1 MFKPSILSR
10 MLAVSIA
17 CAMLPA
23 CADNSGSNSKTE
35 QKQNSQAEKSDKADS
50 RYHLQ
55 NIYEPSGAIQLSDGR
70 VLVVEDEAKRAF
82 NLLSFE
88 QDGNVK
94 EDEAADAELM
104 GSFKH
109 PHSDL
114 EALAQDPQGWIYTVS
129 SHSETKQNERLTDRE
144 HFLRFK
150 INGNKAEQIS
160 YAPNLKDALGNAQS
174 LLQSIKKQ
182 TGRTL
187 DFHTM
192 NVEGMHYDQA
202 TKRLLLGF
210 RDPLSMIVPIENP
223 DDVFGKGAAPRF
235 GEPVVLK
242 LQGGGIRSLTY
253 DPVLK
258 AYLLA
263 NEVTGENGK
272 GQSQLWTW
280 DGKAQSAPV
289 ALNLPE
295 NVKLKNIEAV
305 ESVTLN
311 GKPRLLLMGDEGSV
325 KKQRPARYLLI
336 DYADLNK

>member
-1 MFKPSILSR
+1 
-10 MLAVSIA
+10 MLAVSLA

-23 CADNSGSNSKTE
+23 CADNSSKAEQNSK
-35 QKQNSQAEKSDKADS
+35 AEKSGKADKADS
-50 RYHLQ
+50 RYQLAH
-55 NIYEPSGAIQLSDGR
+55 IYEPSGAAQLSDGR
-70 VLVVEDEAKRAF
+70 VLIVEDEAKRAF
-82 NLLSFE
+82 SLLSFE
-88 QDGNVK
+88 QNGQFK
-94 EDEAADAELM
+94 EDETADAELM
-104 GSFKH
+104 GSFKQR
-109 PHSDL
+109 HSDL
-114 EALAQDPQGWIYTVS
+114 EALTQDPQGWIYTVS
-129 SHSETKQNERLTDRE
+129 SHSETKQNERLPDRE
-144 HFLRFK
+144 RFLRFK
-150 INGNKAEQIS
+150 INGNKAESIS
-160 YAPNLKDALGNAQS
+160 YAPNLKDALGNSQT

-202 TKRLLLGF
+202 SKRLLLAF
-210 RDPLSMIVPIENP
+210 RDPLSLIVPIENP

-242 LQGGGIRSLTY
+242 LKGGGIRSLTY

-263 NEVTGENGK
+263 NEVTGDNGK

-289 ALNLPE
+289 ELNLPA

-305 ESVTLN
+305 ESVTHN

>member
-1 MFKPSILSR
+1 MLKPNTLSR
-10 MLAVSIA
+10 LLAVSLA

-23 CADNSGSNSKTE
+23 CADNSGNSNETAKTA
-35 QKQNSQAEKSDKADS
+35 KAEKGDKADS
-50 RYHLQ
+50 RYQLA
-55 NIYEPSGAIQLSDGR
+55 NIYEPSAAVQLSDGR
-70 VLVVEDEAKRAF
+70 VLIVEDEAKRAF
-82 NLLSFE
+82 SLLTFE
-88 QDGNVK
+88 SSGNFK
-94 EDEAADAELM
+94 EDESADEAFM
-104 GSFKH
+104 ASFKQS
-109 PHSDL
+109 HSDL
-114 EALAQDPQGWIYTVS
+114 EALTRDAQGWVYAVS
-129 SHSETKQNERLTDRE
+129 SHSETKQNERLPARE

-182 TGRTL
+182 TGRSI

-202 TKRLLLGF
+202 ANRLLLAF
-210 RDPLSMIVPIENP
+210 RDPFSMIVPVENP
-223 DDVFGKGAAPRF
+223 DDMFGKGAAPRF

-242 LQGGGIRSLTY
+242 LKGGGIRSLTY

-258 AYLLA
+258 AYVLA
-263 NEVTGENGK
+263 NEVTGDNGK
-272 GQSQLWTW
+272 GLSQLWTW